1 MKKAKIMSKKDL
13 VMCKCNLLLE
23 ISSKNPYP
31 VYRNTVKMV
40 ALEIIK
46 DLKRM

>member
-1 MKKAKIMSKKDL
+1 MKKYKMSKKDL
-13 VMCKCNLLLE
+13 VMGKCNLLLE

-31 VYRNTVKMV
+31 TYRNTVKMIT
-40 ALEIIK
+40 LDILK